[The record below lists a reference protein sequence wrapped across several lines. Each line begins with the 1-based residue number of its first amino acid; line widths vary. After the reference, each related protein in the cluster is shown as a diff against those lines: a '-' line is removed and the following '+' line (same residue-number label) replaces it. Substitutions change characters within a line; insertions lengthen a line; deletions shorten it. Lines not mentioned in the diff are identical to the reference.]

1 MFEISNK
8 VIQDLVFLED
18 LGNDTTSE
26 FCKLVTAE
34 LSKLHLLDLNDQ
46 ITSPNSNSYTF
57 GVSNKILE
65 SAAKRLRLVN
75 SEVTSDT
82 VACSLQAIA
91 HLYVES
97 AKQKLGPEELSSFLK
112 DSVFSLHFIIA

>member
-8 VIQDLVFLED
+8 VLQDLVFLED

-26 FCKLVTAE
+26 FCKLVTSE
-34 LSKLHLLDLNDQ
+34 LSKLHLLDLNQ
-46 ITSPNSNSYTF
+46 GQNSSHNSSSNTF
-57 GVSNKILE
+57 GVPNKILE
-65 SAAKRLRLVN
+65 SAAKRLGSLN

-82 VACSLQAIA
+82 VACSLRAIA

-97 AKQKLGPEELSSFLK
+97 AKQKMEPEDLSSFLK
-112 DSVFSLHFIIA
+112 DSVFSLHLI